1 MKKRVYFE
9 KLEEMKYISNLDLL
23 RFLERLFKITSIKL
37 EYSNGFNPRPKIS
50 FGNPISIG
58 EEAYYE
64 PFDIDL
70 KEDMENEEILKRLNE
85 KAPKGFK
92 ILHVEER
99 VSKGS
104 IIKDFDGI
112 EYDILFETEEDK
124 TTFLNLLNQEEIIEI
139 KEKKGRIKERNL
151 KEKVVSFGIDKNV
164 VKLILENVSP
174 NAYFRM
180 VDIEMSKVTIRRIK
194 YVNL

>member
-124 TTFLNLLNQEEIIEI
+124 TTFLTLLNQEEIIEI

>member
-92 ILHVEER
+92 VLHVEER